1 MTHWVESLLTWYDTN
16 QRQLPWRTN
25 PSPYKTWISEMML
38 QQTQVATVI
47 DYFNRFLTQFP
58 TVNDL
63 ANANEQTVLKCWE
76 GLGYYSRARNL
87 HKAAKLIVTQH
98 QSQLP
103 QHYEE
108 LQTLPGI
115 GPYCGAAITSI
126 AFGHPVPV
134 VDGNVLRVFTR
145 FWGIFDDIRHQKVKT
160 MLFHKLEHFI
170 DGTNPANFNQAIMEL
185 GALICSPKSPQCNQ
199 CPLQSEC
206 FAFNNNKTADL
217 PYKTKKA
224 PTPHYTIGVGI
235 IWKDNKVLI
244 GKRKTNQ
251 MLGGL
256 WEFPGGKQQNNEPIT
271 ETIKRE
277 IKEETTLDVTINQ
290 PITIIKHAYSH
301 FKITLHAYECTYQ
314 QGTPTPN
321 STDQLKWVT
330 PNDLNAYPF
339 PKANKTI
346 VTAII
351 KKSFK

>member
-1 MTHWVESLLTWYDTN
+1 MSHWVKSLLTWYDTN

-145 FWGIFDDIRHQKVKT
+145 FWGIFDDITQPKVKT
-160 MLFHKLEHFI
+160 MLFHKLEHYI
-170 DGTNPANFNQAIMEL
+170 DGTNPADFNQAIM
-185 GALICSPKSPQCNQ
+185 GK
-199 CPLQSEC
+199 
-206 FAFNNNKTADL
+206 DL
-217 PYKTKKA
+217 
-224 PTPHYTIGVGI
+224 
-235 IWKDNKVLI
+235 
-244 GKRKTNQ
+244 RK
-251 MLGGL
+251 
-256 WEFPGGKQQNNEPIT
+256 PCI
-271 ETIKRE
+271 
-277 IKEETTLDVTINQ
+277 
-290 PITIIKHAYSH
+290 
-301 FKITLHAYECTYQ
+301 
-314 QGTPTPN
+314 
-321 STDQLKWVT
+321 
-330 PNDLNAYPF
+330 
-339 PKANKTI
+339 
-346 VTAII
+346 
-351 KKSFK
+351 